1 MIRRKKIIIVYTGK
15 KSQLKDF
22 GFNFIE
28 SNNEYERKANSWSDG
43 YQTFYE
49 SIYINSANIVKSRL
63 YNDLSNFEWTGYIE
77 RTDHY
82 IKDLDNAGLLKI
94 KEIEDWI

>member
-1 MIRRKKIIIVYTGK
+1 MEIEYIRDNYK
-15 KSQLKDF
+15 F
-22 GFNFIE
+22 E
-28 SNNEYERKANSWSDG
+28 
-43 YQTFYE
+43 TFTE
-49 SIYINSANIVKSRL
+49 KH
-63 YNDLSNFEWTGYIE
+63 DLSNFEWTGYIE